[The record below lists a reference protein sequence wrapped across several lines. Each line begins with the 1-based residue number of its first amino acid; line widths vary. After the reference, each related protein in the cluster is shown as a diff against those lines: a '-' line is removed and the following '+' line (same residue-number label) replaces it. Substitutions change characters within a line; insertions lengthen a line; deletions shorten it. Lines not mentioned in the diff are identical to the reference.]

1 MKTVFEI
8 KSGRMVISDPS
19 YELNELKNTTIE
31 NVKNGKW
38 DSVVIHSDDNKH
50 IESLIIINYKAFSE
64 DESLFNEMNNLFE
77 DENQLPR
84 LFSVDSGQFGFFD
97 FDSYRNNIKCKKIKR
112 HSKVIIEPEDAF
124 YSICCDRTASEQ
136 GWGLLPFGVV
146 STSGHGDG
154 LYEVFALK
162 NKQGEYCVFGVDF
175 RNAFSEMIN
184 LIKTKSNE

>member
-1 MKTVFEI
+1 MKTEFI
-8 KSGRMVISDPS
+8 ITSGRMVISDPS

-50 IESLIIINYKAFSE
+50 IESLIIINYKGVRE
-64 DESLFNEMNNLFE
+64 DESMFNELNYIFE
-77 DENQLPR
+77 DENQLQR

-97 FDSYRNNIKCKKIKR
+97 LEGYRNNKKCQKIKR
-112 HSKVIIEPEDAF
+112 HSKVIIKPEDAF
-124 YSICCDRTASEQ
+124 YSICCDRVSSTE
-136 GWGLLPFGVV
+136 GWGTLPFGVV
-146 STSGHGDG
+146 SSSGCGDG

-175 RNAFSEMIN
+175 RNTLSEFIN
-184 LIKTKSNE
+184 SIKTK